1 VCVCVCA
8 WVRGPSHHLP
18 PKTPEN
24 SDLIVTGCVPVSTTV
39 VRCVSHTKGILP
51 RGCDVVR
58 DYARDDAVTSS
69 TVTPSPPPPPP
80 LSLVSPGLVVLSFYS
95 FFFFAFFFLGK
106 VTGIEIECVR
116 GWFLRFLRENRHFCF
131 PCTVS
136 QPMPTKDRESRAAA
150 CVVIL
155 SLREQRTTSPWTVAV
170 NKKKEGRCGFKH
182 VSPTLGIF
190 GRGRRDSH
198 SAECAVAAVKPRG

>member
-1 VCVCVCA
+1 MCVCVCA

-95 FFFFAFFFLGK
+95 FFFFCLFFFRKSDGNRDR
-106 VTGIEIECVR
+106 VCERVVFT
-116 GWFLRFLRENRHFCF
+116 FLAG
-131 PCTVS
+131 
-136 QPMPTKDRESRAAA
+136 ESALLLPLYSFATDADERPRIPGRCLCCYLVA
-150 CVVIL
+150 
-155 SLREQRTTSPWTVAV
+155 SRTTHHIAV
-170 NKKKEGRCGFKH
+170 DGRC
-182 VSPTLGIF
+182 
-190 GRGRRDSH
+190 
-198 SAECAVAAVKPRG
+198 